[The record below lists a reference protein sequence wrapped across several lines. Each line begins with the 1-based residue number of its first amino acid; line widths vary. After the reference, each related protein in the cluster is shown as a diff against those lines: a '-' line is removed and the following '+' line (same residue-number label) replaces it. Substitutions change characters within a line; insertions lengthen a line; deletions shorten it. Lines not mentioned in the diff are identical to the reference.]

1 MQHLGQ
7 RYGGFTPDRDVGSR
21 KQFGVFEFDPEG
33 RELKKH
39 HVRLKVQEQPIQILG
54 ALLEEPGRTV
64 SRDELQQRLWP
75 NGTFVDFEQSLNKAI
90 NKLRE
95 ALGDSAAHPI
105 YIETVP
111 RRGYRFVAPVQG
123 LLPPAEPSVPL
134 VQNIR
139 TVKPLSR
146 SSRLSRTLM
155 LCVAAGGFL
164 SAAILTTGLWSGEA
178 PHVIAVVPLT
188 NDATHKIGIGRLVSD
203 GNRVMYSGGSDVW
216 FVPVS
221 GGEPVRLWLPFLR
234 NPGIKVLSDY
244 SPLRQQILLASP
256 YTGTAGSNEIWLAG
270 TEGEAPH
277 KVAELK
283 PPIRGALS
291 PDAERLVL
299 STPDGI
305 YIQSLNNGDR
315 KKIHSM
321 RGMSLTLPWWHPS
334 GHKVGFLDPPDDPQ
348 KAHAWEV
355 DDDGTHLQRIVPET
369 EQAQGPGAWSQDGA
383 RFFYVGAEGEIFLR
397 VQAGMLGW
405 LTKPVITRLTASGQF
420 RNPPALD
427 PLNPK
432 RLYAIGSV
440 LRGEMMRY
448 ERDGRR
454 WVPFLSGLS
463 GAQIDDSPDGGWRAY
478 VTYPQSEL
486 HKCRSNG
493 SNDLLLARGVEAL
506 NPSWSP
512 TGKQIAFSGRPA
524 GTSGKFKLWLVSAD
538 GGDAAPYSAQI
549 ESGGDTTWS
558 GDGERILVGQDEAA
572 RSRVRVIHIKT
583 GELESIPGTEKLF
596 SPRWSPGEKQM
607 VALEV
612 NTLKLFI
619 LGPASGRWLPL
630 GENAIGYPKWSRDS
644 KYIYGEAGSQLAPE
658 AVRIEVATGRQ
669 EVLARTDFK
678 MIENGNS
685 WLGWTGEWEPLAVR
699 DLSSTQVYRIDLDR

>member
-1 MQHLGQ
+1 MPQ
-7 RYGGFTPDRDVGSR
+7 REVGLK
-21 KQFGVFEFDPEG
+21 KQFGVFEFDPEV

-39 HVRLKVQEQPIQILG
+39 NIPLKVQEQPTQILS
-54 ALLEEPGRTV
+54 ALLEEPGRIV

-105 YIETVP
+105 YIETIP
-111 RRGYRFVAPVQG
+111 RRGYRFLAPVQA
-123 LLPPAEPSVPL
+123 LLPLAEPSSAAP
-134 VQNIR
+134 QNSR
-139 TVKPLSR
+139 MAKPISR
-146 SSRLSRTLM
+146 SSRLPRSVM
-155 LCVAAGGFL
+155 LCIAAGVFL
-164 SAAILTTGLWSGEA
+164 SATVLTTGLWS
-178 PHVIAVVPLT
+178 PQVPRVIAVVPLT
-188 NDATHKIGIGRLVSD
+188 NDGTHKLGIGRLVSD

-216 FVPVS
+216 SVPVS
-221 GGEPVRLWLPFLR
+221 GGEPAKLSLPFLR

-244 SPLRQQILLASP
+244 SPIRQQILLASP
-256 YTGTAGSNEIWLAG
+256 YTGIAGSNEIWLAG

-305 YIQSLNNGDR
+305 YIQSLNNGHR

-321 RGMSLTLPWWHPS
+321 SGLDGTLPWWHPS
-334 GHKVGFLDPPDDPQ
+334 GRKVGFLVPAGDPQ
-348 KAHAWEV
+348 KARAWEIG
-355 DDDGTHLQRIVPET
+355 DDGTHLHRIVPET
-369 EQAQGPGAWSQDGA
+369 EEGQGPGAWSRDGE
-383 RFFYVGAEGEIFLR
+383 RFFYVGAQGELFVR
-397 VQAGMLGW
+397 SQAGMLGW
-405 LTKPVITRLTASGQF
+405 LTKPVITRLTVSGQF

-448 ERDGRR
+448 QRDARR

-463 GAQIDDSPDGGWRAY
+463 GAQIDDSPDGRWRAY
-478 VTYPQSEL
+478 ITYPQSEL
-486 HKCRSNG
+486 HKCKSDG
-493 SNDLLLARGVEAL
+493 SSDIVLARGVEAL

-524 GTSGKFKLWLVSAD
+524 GTSARFKLWLVSAD

-549 ESGGDTTWS
+549 ELGGDTTWS
-558 GDGERILVGQDEAA
+558 GDGQRILLGQDDSA
-572 RSRVRVIHIKT
+572 RSRIRIIHLKT
-583 GELESIPGTEKLF
+583 GEVESLPGTEKLF

-607 VALEV
+607 VAIEV
-612 NTLKLFI
+612 NTWKPFI
-619 LGPASGRWLPL
+619 LGSASGRWLPL
-630 GENAIGYPKWSRDS
+630 DEHTIGYPKWSRDS
-644 KYIYGEAGSQLAPE
+644 KYIYGEAGSQLVPE
-658 AVRIEVATGRQ
+658 AVRIEVATGKR
-669 EVLARTDFK
+669 EVIARTDFK

-685 WLGWTGEWEPLAVR
+685 WLGWTRNWEPVAVR